1 MLIKGHMDKYSG
13 LPWIKKGDSC
23 PLYLIRRYFLFLARA
38 NNAMAKRATDAG
50 LGIWESG
57 V

>member
-1 MLIKGHMDKYSG
+1 MLIKGRTDKYSG